1 MSLQSYYYNLG
12 KLSKTSSARSIIL
25 PTAVG
30 GLGGLAYGMT
40 RKENPSKDPL
50 HPAAATYGS
59 IGLKAG
65 LGTGAAALAS
75 KLLGVKGMNR
85 AGLASLGGLAGGIYG
100 LHQATEQGRPDL
112 LLKQPGLDYT
122 NTDYAYDLAS
132 LKGVSPQ

>member
-12 KLSKTSSARSIIL
+12 KLTKQSSARSLIL

-40 RKENPSKDPL
+40 RKENPTKDPL
-50 HPAAATYGS
+50 HPASATYGA

-65 LGTGAAALAS
+65 LGTGAAALAT
-75 KLLGVKGMNR
+75 KLLGIRGSNR
-85 AGLASLGGLAGGIYG
+85 AGLAVLGGLGGGIYG

-112 LLKQPGLDYT
+112 LLKQPGLDYSD
-122 NTDYAYDLAS
+122 NDYAYNLAS
-132 LKGVSPQ
+132 LKGVQPQ